1 MKRREGGRE
10 GGREREREE
19 EKREVG
25 ERDDIFL
32 ILYIYIYIILAGRW
46 ANVEELRDAA
56 GRERRAGPA
65 GLLAFL
71 EEVALVAGE
80 EDGQARKHKRDTRTR
95 TLAQAHTRAHTTA
108 RAGAHT

>member
-1 MKRREGGRE
+1 M
-10 GGREREREE
+10 
-19 EKREVG
+19 
-25 ERDDIFL
+25 
-32 ILYIYIYIILAGRW
+32 AGRW